1 MMIQHGHASVSHH
14 DQNSCTNKSPTN
26 SRPLTPAATPHL
38 QTILHCQTI
47 KNEAIVTS
55 PPSSNS
61 HGAQQPVKPW
71 LRHLHPPMTHCPC
84 GHGALHLTSTPIFCN
99 VIQHFYHL
107 YAPISF
113 LPFPSLPGSHSSR
126 QRLVHNNNWRMPR
139 LGGNPPPWR
148 RQKLCLHM
156 SKT

>member
-1 MMIQHGHASVSHH
+1 MMNRHGHASVSHH
-14 DQNSCTNKSPTN
+14 DQNSCTNKSPTD
-26 SRPLTPAATPHL
+26 SRPLTPAAAPHL

-84 GHGALHLTSTPIFCN
+84 GHGALYLTSTPIFCD
-99 VIQHFYHL
+99 VIQHFYRL
-107 YAPISF
+107 FAPLPFLSF
-113 LPFPSLPGSHSSR
+113 PSLPFPSQAVTAQARGLFATTI
-126 QRLVHNNNWRMPR
+126 
-139 LGGNPPPWR
+139 GG
-148 RQKLCLHM
+148 
-156 SKT
+156 